1 VNVVPMP
8 GLSGR
13 LYFIID
19 AMLTRLAVTSLLT
32 SLAKNIGD
40 LGKRVGNAYL
50 KRSLSLCT
58 TLSI

>member
-1 VNVVPMP
+1 MP